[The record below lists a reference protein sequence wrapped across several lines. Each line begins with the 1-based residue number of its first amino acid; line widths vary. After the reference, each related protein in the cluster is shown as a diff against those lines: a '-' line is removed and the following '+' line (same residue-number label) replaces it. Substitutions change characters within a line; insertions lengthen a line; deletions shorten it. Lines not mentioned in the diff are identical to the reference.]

1 MVGYSGLG
9 DTGKMLQGG
18 WRPESPRWAAAT
30 FQPSY
35 LLEEAGVKA
44 WIHLNLLLGRCCL
57 GLLPTRFFEKA
68 G

>member
-1 MVGYSGLG
+1 
-9 DTGKMLQGG
+9 
-18 WRPESPRWAAAT
+18 
-30 FQPSY
+30 

-44 WIHLNLLLGRCCL
+44 WIHQNILL